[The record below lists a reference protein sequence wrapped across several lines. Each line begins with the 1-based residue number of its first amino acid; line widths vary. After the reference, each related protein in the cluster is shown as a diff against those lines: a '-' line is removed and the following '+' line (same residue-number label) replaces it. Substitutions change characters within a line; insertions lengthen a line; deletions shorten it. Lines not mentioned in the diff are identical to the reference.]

1 MAPLAVP
8 TADGEINCNPVAELN
23 SLRARTEPNYFP
35 SRLVARD
42 DKTGFGSFASQNRLS
57 VIDAHVTATQRGS
70 THLHEHLAKGR
81 YRVRA
86 IDHVYFFVPGK

>member
-1 MAPLAVP
+1 MAPLTVP
-8 TADGEINCNPVAELN
+8 AADGEINCDPVTEFN
-23 SLRARTEPNYFP
+23 SLRAWTELNYFP
-35 SRLVARD
+35 SRFVTRD
-42 DKTGFGSFASQNRLS
+42 DKAGFGSFASQNRLS
-57 VIDAHVTATQRGS
+57 IIDAHIAATQRGS